1 MSEHKFKQRDF
12 ESPSALFIL
21 EDILKSLIGCPLLY
35 NPYFKTFRLKGNEK
49 VLDFGCGGGAGSR
62 CLINLLTTDGHLT
75 CVDTSNYWIN
85 KARKRLGRYPN
96 VECKA
101 GDIRKLDIP
110 NHSLDVISI
119 FHVIHDI
126 APQDRQ
132 DIVNALSR
140 LLKANGTIFIRE
152 RIKESHGMP
161 IAEIRTL
168 FSNVGLSEVR
178 HTENKSE
185 YSGVFNA
192 TCLK

>member
-1 MSEHKFKQRDF
+1 MNDYNFKERDF
-12 ESPSALFIL
+12 EHPSILFIL
-21 EDILKSLIGCPLLY
+21 EDKLKGLLGGPLLY
-35 NPYFKTFRLKGNEK
+35 NPYYRTFRLKGNEN

-62 CLINLLTTDGHLT
+62 CLVKLLTTDGHLT

-101 GDIRKLDIP
+101 SDIRKLDIP
-110 NHSLDVISI
+110 HHSFDVISI

-140 LLKANGTIFIRE
+140 LLKATGTIFIRE

-161 IAEIRTL
+161 IAEIRAL

-185 YSGVFNA
+185 YSGVFKA
-192 TCLK
+192 T